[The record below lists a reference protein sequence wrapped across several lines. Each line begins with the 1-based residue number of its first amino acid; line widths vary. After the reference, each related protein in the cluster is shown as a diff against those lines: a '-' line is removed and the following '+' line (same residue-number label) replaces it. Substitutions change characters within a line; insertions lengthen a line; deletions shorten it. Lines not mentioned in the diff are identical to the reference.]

1 MSVVILNTGWGP
13 SVMSRRSSAT
23 AWVLTGGE
31 VIQSAVGT
39 QK

>member
-1 MSVVILNTGWGP
+1 MSVVILSTGWGP
-13 SVMSRRSSAT
+13 SVTSSRSSAT
-23 AWVLTGGE
+23 AWVITCWE

>member
-1 MSVVILNTGWGP
+1 MSMVILSTGWGP
-13 SVMSRRSSAT
+13 SVISRRSSET
-23 AWVLTGGE
+23 AWVVTCGE